1 MSVSN
6 LDDSFMVYN
15 ETSKQISFINLSEA
29 NEGNYTV
36 TITLEDLQGLSASYD
51 IQFEFI
57 APEVEEQEDYDSV
70 QDQPVYT
77 YEFAPTIVEQEV

>member
-51 IQFEFI
+51 I
-57 APEVEEQEDYDSV
+57 
-70 QDQPVYT
+70 
-77 YEFAPTIVEQEV
+77 